1 MKMNYD
7 QVQEWI
13 KEAGYECGKNTAMVD
28 VFFRFAN
35 IVLEKAKCEP
45 KPASKPEIKIE
56 KASSSSPPV
65 SVASP
70 LPSTSPGSQNP
81 KQITIE

>member
-28 VFFRFAN
+28 VFYRFAN

-45 KPASKPEIKIE
+45 KQASKPEVKIE
-56 KASSSSPPV
+56 KAAPSSPSASAP
-65 SVASP
+65 SP

-81 KQITIE
+81 KQITIG